1 MEVLSWFDDQQDE
14 ELLSLLPRLEVL
26 AREQDVTALI
36 PGLNEARRRQAEG
49 RLDTA
54 KTADSDSS
62 PVAKVPW
69 KSPPSHRGF
78 YNSPRNLE
86 LP

>member
-1 MEVLSWFDDQQDE
+1 VEISSWFDDLRDE
-14 ELLSLLPRLEVL
+14 ELLSLLPLLEVL
-26 AREQDVTALI
+26 AREQDVTTLI
-36 PGLNEARRRQAEG
+36 PGLNESRRRQAEE

-54 KTADSDSS
+54 KTADSDCP

-78 YNSPRNLE
+78 YNSPRNME
-86 LP
+86 